1 MRRQPA
7 PPSSGL
13 LSSFHHHSNTPT
25 YHLPKATSRNLLTT
39 RYKTPND
46 PPTDHSSSNFQNHD
60 RKYTAKNTSSAVLQA
75 KRSRKP
81 LAELEKEH
89 RDTGAGHLGDN
100 DPATHESWSLTR
112 VASQTAFSS
121 SAAICDEAAVG
132 LKGKAKRENLGGP
145 AERLGRRSDLRLER
159 PLNKRIVIS
168 RRTGPV
174 GRTV

>member
-7 PPSSGL
+7 PPALGFSALFITTAIPYLPPTKGDVAKPS
-13 LSSFHHHSNTPT
+13 HHTIQ
-25 YHLPKATSRNLLTT
+25 T
-39 RYKTPND
+39 RND
-46 PPTDHSSSNFQNHD
+46 PPTDQSSSNLQNHD
-60 RKYTAKNTSSAVLQA
+60 RKYTAKNTASAVLQA
-75 KRSRKP
+75 KQSGKP

-100 DPATHESWSLTR
+100 DPATHESLSLTR

-121 SAAICDEAAVG
+121 SAAICDEAAVA
-132 LKGKAKRENLGGP
+132 LKEEIKRENLGRP

-168 RRTGPV
+168 RRTAPV
-174 GRTV
+174 GRAV